1 MEVKFLIMKPQLVVV
16 RKMSERFCYRCGIS
30 ESEGGPL
37 IDGLCQVCFRKEN
50 PVLLIEDEINTE
62 LCQNCG
68 SYKVRGTWVDP
79 KTYNLE
85 ELIFEVADNALI
97 ENLLLDE
104 RVKEVKIVPKE
115 ELEEI
120 EEVPV
125 GTAYVSFEPIE
136 WHIEY
141 FPAIINY
148 EVEVKARIHEMQK
161 ELHHE
166 KKMVTV
172 YVRQTVCPRCQK
184 FLGGYFEAIL
194 QVRAE
199 DRVLT
204 KEEKDE
210 ISKLVE
216 EKVDEIMKRDRMGF
230 IQDTV
235 EKEEGIDF
243 YMGST
248 SAARKLAQA
257 IRDKYGGSISEAYQL
272 IGQDRMTSKEVY
284 RTSVSVRI
292 PKFRKGDIVGDKKGN
307 IYRVED
313 VNGKGLFLKNLSTHE
328 NEHKDW
334 KSAKR
339 DEIDTVEHERLEA
352 MATSSTPREVQF
364 MDMNSYETF
373 ELEKPE
379 IEVKEGEIYRLVRV
393 KGKYYIEGK
402 K

>member
-1 MEVKFLIMKPQLVVV
+1 MKPQLVVV
-16 RKMSERFCYRCGIS
+16 REMSERFCYRCGIS
-30 ESEGGPL
+30 ENEGGPL

-50 PVLLIEDEINTE
+50 PVLLMEDEINTE

-79 KTYNLE
+79 RTYELE
-85 ELIFEVADNALI
+85 ELIFEVADTALV

-104 RVKEVKIVPKE
+104 RVKDVRIVSKDELKE
-115 ELEEI
+115 I
-120 EEVPV
+120 KEVPV
-125 GTAYVSFEPIE
+125 GVAYVSFEPIE

-141 FPAIINY
+141 FPAIIIY
-148 EVEVKARIHEMQK
+148 EVEIRARIHEMQR

-166 KKMVTV
+166 KKKVTV

-199 DRVLT
+199 DRELT
-204 KEEKDE
+204 KEERDK

-257 IRDKYGGSISEAYQL
+257 IRDRYGGSISEAYQL
-272 IGQDRMTSKEVY
+272 VGQDRMTSKEVY
-284 RTSVSVRI
+284 RTSVSVRL
-292 PKFRKGDIVGDKKGN
+292 PKFKRGDIVSDKRGN
-307 IYRVED
+307 VYKVEE
-313 VNGKGLFLKNLSTHE
+313 VNGKGILLKNLTTHR

-339 DEIDTVEHERLEA
+339 DRLDTIEHERIEA

-364 MDMNSYETF
+364 MDMSSYEIF
-373 ELEKPE
+373 ELEKPDFE
-379 IEVKEGEIYRLVRV
+379 IKEGEIYRLVRV
-393 KGKYYIEGK
+393 KGKYYIEEK